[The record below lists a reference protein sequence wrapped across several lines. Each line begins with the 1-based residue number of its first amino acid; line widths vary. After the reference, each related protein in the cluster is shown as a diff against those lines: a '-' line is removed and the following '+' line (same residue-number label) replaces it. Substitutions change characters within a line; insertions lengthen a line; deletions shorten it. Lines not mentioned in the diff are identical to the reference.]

1 MAVTKPTTVSEIIF
15 EQRDSEIFKIPDIK
29 TRLDT
34 LQKYFFPRL
43 EVLLRHTLDVIQTVY
58 DVNPYERMTFVYAPS
73 HRKTARQ
80 NTARQ
85 NFDYDQVHIGLS
97 GKRRTD
103 RTLTIKREN
112 GSPFFLHPT
121 YLTYNV
127 DLQGGM
133 FVKLLPFRQLVDSKF
148 VSTVAHLIRH
158 NLDTLSPI
166 FTLTHISHSSAE
178 QFVHIR
184 NAFTNGEVGMNGIRL
199 LSPLYYFPLDINRGL
214 RNLILAFIALYPLLD
229 SLISIAEGEP
239 PRLPEMLKK
248 FKKWYRS
255 DGKKYVQKLD
265 SNYESSDLTDLPELD
280 SYSFVRPGLW
290 WSVLARDK
298 WKCCSCGRS
307 AKDGITLHVDHIMPR
322 SFGGTNDL
330 KNLQTLCLKCNIGKS
345 NKDSTDLR

>member
-1 MAVTKPTTVSEIIF
+1 
-15 EQRDSEIFKIPDIK
+15 
-29 TRLDT
+29 
-34 LQKYFFPRL
+34 
-43 EVLLRHTLDVIQTVY
+43 
-58 DVNPYERMTFVYAPS
+58 
-73 HRKTARQ
+73 
-80 NTARQ
+80 
-85 NFDYDQVHIGLS
+85 
-97 GKRRTD
+97 
-103 RTLTIKREN
+103 
-112 GSPFFLHPT
+112 
-121 YLTYNV
+121 
-127 DLQGGM
+127 M
-133 FVKLLPFRQLVDSKF
+133 FVKLLPFRQGVDSKF
-148 VSTVAHLIRH
+148 VSTVADLIRNH
-158 NLDTLSPI
+158 LDALSPI
-166 FTLTHISHSSAE
+166 FALTHISHSSAK

-184 NAFTNGEVGMNGIRL
+184 NAFTYREVGYNGIRL

-229 SLISIAEGEP
+229 SLFSIAEGEP

-265 SNYESSDLTDLPELD
+265 SDYESSDLTDLPELD
-280 SYSFVRPGLW
+280 SYSFVRAGRW

-322 SFGGTNDL
+322 SFGGTDEL

>member
-1 MAVTKPTTVSEIIF
+1 MAATKPTTVSEIVF
-15 EQRDSEIFKIPDIK
+15 EQRDSEIFKIPDTR

-80 NTARQ
+80 N
-85 NFDYDQVHIGLS
+85 FDHGQVHIGLS

-103 RTLTIKREN
+103 RTLTIKRRD
-112 GSPFFLHPT
+112 GKPFFLHPT

-133 FVKLLPFRQLVDSKF
+133 FVQLLPFRQGVDPQF
-148 VSTVAHLIRH
+148 VSAVADLIRD

-166 FTLTHISHSSAE
+166 FALTHISHSSAE
-178 QFVHIR
+178 QFVHIK
-184 NAFTNGEVGMNGIRL
+184 NAFTDEEVGYDGIRL
-199 LSPLYYFPLDINRGL
+199 LSPLHYFPLNINRGL
-214 RNLILAFIALYPLLD
+214 VNLILAFIALYPLLD
-229 SLISIAEGEP
+229 SLFCIAEGE
-239 PRLPEMLKK
+239 LPKLSQMLKN
-248 FKKWYRS
+248 FKNWYLS
-255 DGKKYVQKLD
+255 DEEEYEEKLD
-265 SNYESSDLTDLPELD
+265 SNDESSDFTDLPELE
-280 SYSFVRPGLW
+280 SYSFVRAGLW

-307 AKDGITLHVDHIMPR
+307 AKDGITLHVDHIKPR
-322 SFGGTNDL
+322 SLGGTDDI

>member
-1 MAVTKPTTVSEIIF
+1 MAVPKPTTVSEIIF
-15 EQRDSEIFKIPDIK
+15 EQRDSEIFKIPDTR

-73 HRKTARQ
+73 HRKTAS
-80 NTARQ
+80 Q
-85 NFDYDQVHIGLS
+85 NFDYGQVHIGLC

-103 RTLTIKREN
+103 RTLTIKRRDGN
-112 GSPFFLHPT
+112 PFFYHPT

-133 FVKLLPFRQLVDSKF
+133 FVKLLPFRQSVDSKF

-158 NLDTLSPI
+158 NLDALSPI
-166 FTLTHISHSSAE
+166 FALTHISHSSAE

-184 NAFTNGEVGMNGIRL
+184 DAFIDEEVGYNGIRL

-214 RNLILAFIALYPLLD
+214 VNLILAFIALYPLLD
-229 SLISIAEGEP
+229 SLVSIGEGEP
-239 PRLPEMLKK
+239 PELYKMLKK
-248 FKKWYRS
+248 FKKWYLS
-255 DGKKYVQKLD
+255 KEKQYEEKLD
-265 SNYESSDLTDLPELD
+265 SDYERSDLIDLPELD
-280 SYSFVRPGLW
+280 SYFFVRAGLW

-307 AKDGITLHVDHIMPR
+307 AKDGITLHVDHIKPR
-322 SFGGTNDL
+322 SLGGSDDM

>member
-1 MAVTKPTTVSEIIF
+1 MAATKPTTVSEIVF
-15 EQRDSEIFKIPDIK
+15 EQRDSEIFKIPDTR

-80 NTARQ
+80 N
-85 NFDYDQVHIGLS
+85 FDHGQVHIGLS

-103 RTLTIKREN
+103 RTLTIKRRD
-112 GSPFFLHPT
+112 GKPFLFHPT
-121 YLTYNV
+121 RLTYSV
-127 DLQGGM
+127 DSKGGL
-133 FVKLLPFRQLVDSKF
+133 FVKLIPFNQGVDPQF
-148 VSTVAHLIRH
+148 VSAVADLIRD

-166 FTLTHISHSSAE
+166 FALTHISHSSAE
-178 QFVHIR
+178 QFVHIK
-184 NAFTNGEVGMNGIRL
+184 NAFTDEEVGYDGIRL
-199 LSPLYYFPLDINRGL
+199 LSPLHYFPLNINRGL
-214 RNLILAFIALYPLLD
+214 VNLILAFIALYPLLD
-229 SLISIAEGEP
+229 SLFCIAEGE
-239 PRLPEMLKK
+239 LPKLSQMLKN
-248 FKKWYRS
+248 FKNWYLS
-255 DGKKYVQKLD
+255 DEEEYEEKLD
-265 SNYESSDLTDLPELD
+265 SNDESSDFTDLPELE
-280 SYSFVRPGLW
+280 SYSFVRAGLW

-307 AKDGITLHVDHIMPR
+307 AKDGITLHVDHIKPR
-322 SFGGTNDL
+322 SLGGTDDI